1 MTVLLKDILGE
12 NFDDEFMNFD
22 LTEVQNI
29 LSELQD
35 TNAIDLAHAEMLQ
48 QQALRCADILS
59 EYLSRVVKVVS
70 YLESKL
76 NSVKNK
82 AALNYKPED
91 GARVTADMRKFA
103 SEIAPEVEAVSA
115 AIAKA
120 RGSKV
125 LLEKKYDI
133 LIKSHH
139 HYKEISSGIR
149 QTLYSSSNTPTKKD
163 EWS

>member
-1 MTVLLKDILGE
+1 MTILLKDILGDS
-12 NFDDEFMNFD
+12 FDDEFMNFD
-22 LTEVQNI
+22 FTEIQAI
-29 LSELQD
+29 LSQLSETD
-35 TNAIDLAHAEMLQ
+35 AIDIAHAEMLQ
-48 QQALRCADILS
+48 QQSLRCADILS

-82 AALNYKPED
+82 AALNYKTDD
-91 GARVTADMRKFA
+91 GTKVTADMRKFA
-103 SEIAPEVEAVSA
+103 SEIAPEVELVSA

-139 HYKEISSGIR
+139 HYKEISAGMR
-149 QTLYSSSNTPTKKD
+149 YTLNLNGNTPTKSND
-163 EWS
+163 GW